1 LLGED
6 FINLMK
12 KYYGALSGYKTN
24 NNNYVLLRA
33 GDSELK
39 AFVDALDQS
48 VVITLVDGKITAES
62 IANIVTQVRE
72 FIVNF
77 TPTFE

>member
-1 LLGED
+1 
-6 FINLMK
+6 MK

>member
-1 LLGED
+1 MND
-6 FINLMK
+6 
-12 KYYGALSGYKTN
+12 
-24 NNNYVLLRA
+24 
-33 GDSELK
+33 ELK

-48 VVITLVDGKITAES
+48 VVITLIDGKITAES